1 MKREANLIPRP
12 YARLITGNCHILIC
26 VSLLRLQARFK
37 FQPSPVSTRVLL
49 LNAVPVQ
56 CQPVRHVFHPR
67 QVDMYIN
74 YRLFTHTYIK
84 KSIRYKGARYRAF
97 NRFNNRTFPSL
108 SRSEKVAIELFSRSR
123 SISSKNRPTPVSGRE
138 TVGKVERLNY
148 PWSGRVN
155 ATTFNSDDTSG
166 Q

>member
-74 YRLFTHTYIK
+74 YRLFTHTH
-84 KSIRYKGARYRAF
+84 IRRVKEQDIELPIVLIIEPFLVFLAREKG
-97 NRFNNRTFPSL
+97 
-108 SRSEKVAIELFSRSR
+108 VAIELFSRSR